1 MAADALAPYFA
12 RSSAAMTLTGGGGG
26 GGVTTARCDRPACS
40 QVLPVKPQ
48 GVWAR
53 GVAASKMLA
62 AREPPASYGLD
73 GVLDR
78 LAFC

>member
-1 MAADALAPYFA
+1 MT
-12 RSSAAMTLTGGGGG
+12 AM
-26 GGVTTARCDRPACS
+26 TARCDRPACS

>member
-1 MAADALAPYFA
+1 MAADALAPYFCQDI
-12 RSSAAMTLTGGGGG
+12 SSHDIDGGGGW
-26 GGVTTARCDRPACS
+26 GGVMTAMTARCDRPACS

-73 GVLDR
+73 G
-78 LAFC
+78 FWIG